1 MINNDMYNNFIFSMK
16 WNINLVN
23 VTEQMRFKKYSYE
36 DIIEM
41 YKKYS
46 DSTLEVI
53 NNNDK
58 YNCSEI
64 WHIEN
69 CKESLENHIEDIKTM
84 IFKKNK
90 SNIFKYH
97 MSNYKYIKNDIENDL
112 RHIEFWENELNK
124 KIIKVRDCQAEIKRI
139 QNIGNENVVNEI
151 KSINQDVMVV
161 YGD

>member
-1 MINNDMYNNFIFSMK
+1 
-16 WNINLVN
+16 
-23 VTEQMRFKKYSYE
+23 
-36 DIIEM
+36 
-41 YKKYS
+41 
-46 DSTLEVI
+46 
-53 NNNDK
+53 
-58 YNCSEI
+58 
-64 WHIEN
+64 
-69 CKESLENHIEDIKTM
+69 M